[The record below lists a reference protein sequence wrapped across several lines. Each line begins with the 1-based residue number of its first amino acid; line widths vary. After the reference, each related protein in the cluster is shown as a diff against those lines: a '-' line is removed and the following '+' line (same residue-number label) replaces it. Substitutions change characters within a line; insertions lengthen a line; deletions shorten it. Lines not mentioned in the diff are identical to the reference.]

1 MSAPP
6 IERPLKLRLI
16 LAGVLALCAI
26 TLAAAERLVGTRGPQ
41 EETAGARQAAE
52 ARIGATLDSLLL
64 RYDVSRGEVRV
75 WRPTVAG
82 KPAARLDSRVLVGPG
97 FLSVNFNHDLNRR
110 LAGTGAHVVATER
123 SKDRTVT
130 MHIVRGGATMRS
142 IAFVTDPER

>member
-1 MSAPP
+1 
-6 IERPLKLRLI
+6 
-16 LAGVLALCAI
+16 V
-26 TLAAAERLVGTRGPQ
+26 Q
-41 EETAGARQAAE
+41 EETVAARQAAE
-52 ARIGATLDSLLL
+52 ARIGAALDSLLL
-64 RYDVSRGEVRV
+64 RYDVPRGEIRT
-75 WRPTVAG
+75 WRPSVAG
-82 KPAARLDSRVLVGPG
+82 KPAARLDSRVLVGPA